1 MVDLAGVARL
11 LEPSFPALASAVCA
25 GCLDEVL
32 SNVGL
37 DSLDMYSLFV
47 QLNEL
52 ADGSLDEALLFAGLR
67 TVRDVFELIST
78 WSGEHP

>member
-52 ADGSLDEALLFAGLR
+52 ADGSLMRHSSLPVFAP
-67 TVRDVFELIST
+67 FAMCS
-78 WSGEHP
+78 S